1 MKRTRD
7 DRRTVAVALWLNG
20 MAGRDI
26 LTGIFCYAR
35 AKRHAAIRI
44 LPTPADFSPEGV
56 ARLVREGVDGVI
68 ADYLSE
74 DQIRAILKARLPL
87 VIVGPGAPAANPS
100 ARLVHVD
107 CDNAR
112 IGELGARHLAESG
125 KYRSY
130 GFVGAWDGVDWS
142 EVREAGFRRTLRET
156 GEPVSS
162 FHAKS
167 RVPGAA
173 LDPRELENWLMRLD
187 KPTAVMA
194 AYDAYALQVLDAC
207 QRLKLAVPG
216 QVSVLGVDNDDLLCD
231 FAAPPLSSVRPDHE
245 RAGYLAGQALSRLFA
260 SPRGASRRPISV
272 PILGIVARA
281 STSAPTPSAVLIRRA
296 LDYIAKNA
304 ALGIGVE
311 DVVRHLGVS
320 RRLADLR
327 FREAENRTIHGA
339 ILEARLRL
347 AEKKL
352 RNPRSSVSIVA
363 QESGFRSVKTFEAA
377 FVRRNGLS
385 PRAWRARLS
394 AR

>member
-173 LDPRELENWLMRLD
+173 LDPRELENWLMRLE

-231 FAAPPLSSVRPDHE
+231 FATPPLSSVRPDHE

-327 FREAENRTIHGA
+327 FKESGELSLARVIAN
-339 ILEARLRL
+339 ARLDEVAKRL
-347 AEKKL
+347 K
-352 RNPRSSVSIVA
+352 
-363 QESGFRSVKTFEAA
+363 ESEAPIGKIASACSFKNLQHLANA
-377 FVRRNGLS
+377 FHRRFGMS
-385 PRAWRARLS
+385 MSDYRRQR
-394 AR
+394 

>member
-173 LDPRELENWLMRLD
+173 LDPRELEDWLMRLD

-245 RAGYLAGQALSRLFA
+245 RAGYLAAERLDVLMNAPRQKRTESHVIDVKTLVERDSTGAASPAGRLVQQALAYIRDNVHA
-260 SPRGASRRPISV
+260 PIR
-272 PILGIVARA
+272 AR
-281 STSAPTPSAVLIRRA
+281 
-296 LDYIAKNA
+296 
-304 ALGIGVE
+304 
-311 DVVRHLGVS
+311 DVVAHPKVS

-327 FREAENRTIHGA
+327 FRELQGTSIGEA
-339 ILEARLRL
+339 ILNAKLDGVARQLRETTLPL
-347 AEKKL
+347 ADIAA
-352 RNPRSSVSIVA
+352 RYGFPRLCRLQA
-363 QESGFRSVKTFEAA
+363 QFKRKYGVIPSDY
-377 FVRRNGLS
+377 
-385 PRAWRARLS
+385 RLG
-394 AR
+394 